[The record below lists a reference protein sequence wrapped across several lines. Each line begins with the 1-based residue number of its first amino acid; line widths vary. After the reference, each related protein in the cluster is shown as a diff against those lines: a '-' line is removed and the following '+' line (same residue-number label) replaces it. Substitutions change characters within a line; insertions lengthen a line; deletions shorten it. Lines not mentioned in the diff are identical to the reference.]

1 MLSQQE
7 AQIAQLKLVGNN
19 HENIAEALS
28 LDVAYIDQVLK
39 KADVLQWMEEAEI
52 TALSRW
58 VELTRLKWAKDIMDK
73 IIDGIRLI
81 ANEVD
86 ARAWNKNHVEL
97 FKMLVQN
104 IAKEDVKALQVIQN
118 NFIQNN
124 TVVHKSA
131 LNGLDEKLGKIP
143 ARKQAEFWRDV
154 EDLVLKYT
162 TNATAIEIVQ
172 ES

>member
-1 MLSQQE
+1 MLNQIE
-7 AQIAQLKLVGNN
+7 AQIAQLKLVGNTS
-19 HENIAEALS
+19 ENIAEALS
-28 LDVAYIDQVLK
+28 LDVTYVNSVIKDEKIVR
-39 KADVLQWMEEAEI
+39 WMEEAEI

-58 VELTRLKWAKDIMDK
+58 VELTRLKWAKDILGK
-73 IIDGIRLI
+73 IIDGIKLI

-104 IAKEDVKALQVIQN
+104 IAKEDAKTLQVIQN

-131 LNGLDEKLGKIP
+131 LTGLDEKLSKIP

-162 TNATAIEIVQ
+162 TNATAIEIIQ
-172 ES
+172 D

>member
-1 MLSQQE
+1 MLLQQE
-7 AQIAQLKLVGNN
+7 AQIAQLKMVGNTI
-19 HENIAEALS
+19 ENIAEALS
-28 LDVAYIDQVLK
+28 LDKNYVEIVLK
-39 KADVLQWMEEAEI
+39 KSDVQQWMEEAEI

-58 VELTRLKWAKDIMDK
+58 VELSRLRWAKEIMDK

-97 FKMLVQN
+97 FKMLVLN
-104 IAKEDVKALQVIQN
+104 IAKEDAKALQVIQN
-118 NFIQNN
+118 NYIQNN
-124 TVVHKSA
+124 TIVQKSA
-131 LNGLDEKLGKIP
+131 LSGLDEKLGKIP

-154 EDLVLKYT
+154 EDLVRKYT
-162 TNATAIEIVQ
+162 TNATAIEVIQ

>member
-1 MLSQQE
+1 
-7 AQIAQLKLVGNN
+7 
-19 HENIAEALS
+19 
-28 LDVAYIDQVLK
+28 
-39 KADVLQWMEEAEI
+39 
-52 TALSRW
+52 
-58 VELTRLKWAKDIMDK
+58 MDK